1 MGRFFVGI
9 TGASGHAYAEALVRG
24 LVAGGHGVDLSITRA
39 GALSCEGRSA
49 GGMLVAG
56 SINEAP
62 HLFCAGGSPAVAA
75 ARSGARLRSTCS
87 RCCLRNRDTSCR
99 AARGRVR

>member
-39 GALSCEGRSA
+39 GALVIRHELGVDA
-49 GGMLVAG
+49 GEAHGDEVADLNG
-56 SINEAP
+56 GAP
-62 HLFCAGGSPAVAA
+62 
-75 ARSGARLRSTCS
+75 
-87 RCCLRNRDTSCR
+87 TS
-99 AARGRVR
+99 